1 MLDIETNPIIPLMG
15 RFNKLC
21 GPPSL
26 HPNEQFDEM
35 TIANYIS
42 SNILY
47 WDFMLFINV
56 VQHQECWKI
65 DYLVYTFCLLPP
77 ITHHQLR

>member
-1 MLDIETNPIIPLMG
+1 MVYRPCYIWRIILNIEINTISAFIE
-15 RFNKLC
+15 RFVKLC
-21 GPPSL
+21 EFPSL

-47 WDFMLFINV
+47 WNFMLSITI
-56 VQHQECWKI
+56 VQHQE
-65 DYLVYTFCLLPP
+65 
-77 ITHHQLR
+77 